1 MSEPSA
7 FFELDGAR
15 FIPSVLTRG
24 PWGPEHQHGG
34 PPSALM
40 ARAIEDEA
48 ESFQLAR
55 FTIDFVQPVPIAPL
69 TVRVEQVRAG
79 RRARNY
85 VVELSRDDHLV
96 VARATALVLRPAPA
110 ASDVAIPRERLEP
123 PPEQSEPFVFPFFR
137 ASVGYHTAIESRVA
151 RGRVGSGR
159 AALWMCQR
167 VPLLVGEVPSPAQRI
182 LLMADSGSGVGAV
195 LDPVSF
201 APFINADLSI
211 ALHRLPEG
219 EWMGLEATT
228 TIEPHG
234 IGLTRTR
241 LHDLHGPIGEGL
253 QSLVAGRMPA
263 A

>member
-7 FFELDGAR
+7 FFEQDGAR

-24 PWGPEHQHGG
+24 PWRPEHQHGG

-48 ESFQLAR
+48 ESFHLAR
-55 FTIDFVQPVPIAPL
+55 FTI
-69 TVRVEQVRAG
+69 RVEQVRDG

-85 VVELSRDDHLV
+85 VVELSGDDDLV

-110 ASDVAIPRERLEP
+110 TSDVAILRERLDP
-123 PPEQSEPFVFPFFR
+123 PPAQSEPFVFPFFR

-151 RGRVGSGR
+151 RGRVGSGK

-167 VPLLVGEVPSPAQRI
+167 VPLVAGEVPSPAQRI

-201 APFINADLSI
+201 APFINADLSVS
-211 ALHRLPEG
+211 LHRLPEG
-219 EWMGLEATT
+219 EWMGLEAVT

-234 IGLTRTR
+234 VGLTRTR
-241 LHDLHGPIGEGL
+241 LYDLHGPIGEGL
-253 QSLVAGRMPA
+253 QSLVAGRMTGP
-263 A
+263 